1 MIQIETLA
9 PAQAALVQE
18 LYDQNPDYFLR
29 ISGHPAEP
37 DSGLENLTVFPPGLA
52 HSPIL
57 LGAFE
62 GGRLVGVLIAVVGF
76 PSEEF
81 AHVALALVDGQA
93 QGRGVGRAL
102 HEAYLGAVRQRPG
115 ISTLRLGIVA
125 TNAEVAEPFWRAL
138 GYAPSGE
145 VKDFSQGDVVSNVEV
160 FTRSVYLS

>member
-9 PAQAALVQE
+9 PAQADLVQE
-18 LYDQNPDYFLR
+18 LYNQNPDYFLR

-37 DSGLENLTVFPPGLA
+37 GSALENLTVFPPGLS
-52 HSPIL
+52 HSPVL

-62 GGRLVGVLIAVVGF
+62 DGRLVGVLIAVLGF
-76 PSEEF
+76 PSEEVV
-81 AHVALALVDGQA
+81 HVGLALVDGQA

-102 HEAYLGAVRQRPG
+102 HDAYLSAIRQHPN

-138 GYAPSGE
+138 GYTPSGE
-145 VKDFSQGDVVSNVEV
+145 VKEFSQGDVVSTVEV
-160 FTRSVYLS
+160 FTRPVN

>member
-1 MIQIETLA
+1 MIQVETLA
-9 PAQAALVQE
+9 PTQADLVQA

-29 ISGHPAEP
+29 ISGRPAEP
-37 DSGLENLTVFPPGLA
+37 GSALENLTVFPPGLS

-62 GGRLVGVLIAVVGF
+62 GGHLVGVLIAVVGF

-93 QGRGVGRAL
+93 QGRGVGSAL
-102 HEAYLGAVRQRPG
+102 HEAYLGAVRQCPG

-138 GYAPSGE
+138 GYIPSGE
-145 VKDFSQGDVVSNVEV
+145 VKDFSQGDVISTVEV
-160 FTRSVYLS
+160 FTRPVYLN

>member
-9 PAQAALVQE
+9 LAQADQVQE

-29 ISGHPAEP
+29 ISGRPAEP
-37 DSGLENLTVFPPGLA
+37 GSALENLTVFPPGLS
-52 HSPIL
+52 HSPVL

-62 GGRLVGVLIAVVGF
+62 GGRLVGVLIAVLGF
-76 PSEEF
+76 PNEEF
-81 AHVALALVDGQA
+81 AHIALALVDGQA

-102 HEAYLGAVRQRPG
+102 HDAYLGAIRQHPN

-138 GYAPSGE
+138 GYTPSGE
-145 VKDFSQGDVVSNVEV
+145 VKDFSQGDVVSTVEV
-160 FTRSVYLS
+160 FTRPAN